1 MGAKDIRFGQDVIK
15 RLIKGVNTLANAV
28 GSTLGPGGRNV
39 IYKHNGWPYITK
51 DGVTVARN
59 IELADEF
66 ENIGAQMV
74 KEVANRTCK
83 DAGDGTTTATILAQA
98 IVNEGFKYIISGIN
112 PIDIQRAINEAVEV
126 IIKYIN
132 DNIRED
138 IDNDEKLYNIATVS
152 ANWDKEIGDI
162 VGKAISTVGA
172 RGTVIKEV
180 SNTYETSLNLISGIQ
195 FDRGFGGTSPYFVNN
210 QSKNN
215 VEMTNP
221 YILLYKG
228 NLTSVRNLMPLL
240 EKLSKA
246 NQGQPADFVI
256 IADGYEPEVLSTLIA
271 NKNLGRLKPALIKAP
286 HFGDFRHDTMHDLA
300 FLFNTVY
307 FDEAFGDTPLT
318 QLSLD
323 KLGRCGK
330 VVIGEKTSSFM
341 EFSIDKKLV
350 DERIAEIEERKKERD
365 IDPVTLANIDKRIAQ
380 LNGYVAIINIG
391 GNSEV
396 EVSEKYD
403 RIDDAERA
411 TRSALEEGI
420 VPGASYAYLRAIES
434 EEFSKLRKSFN
445 NTTRAGAEIVYKAL
459 RAPLRRLMLNAGK
472 EDDFSMIAEAYQ
484 HDIEDEPVGYDVKRD
499 DIVQLLSEGIIDPYK
514 VTRSALQNAASVA
527 GLMLTSQVVI
537 GDIIDS
543 KVPEQNNNDTVPSL
557 F

>member
-1 MGAKDIRFGQDVIK
+1 
-15 RLIKGVNTLANAV
+15 
-28 GSTLGPGGRNV
+28 
-39 IYKHNGWPYITK
+39 
-51 DGVTVARN
+51 
-59 IELADEF
+59 
-66 ENIGAQMV
+66 
-74 KEVANRTCK
+74 
-83 DAGDGTTTATILAQA
+83 
-98 IVNEGFKYIISGIN
+98 
-112 PIDIQRAINEAVEV
+112 
-126 IIKYIN
+126 
-132 DNIRED
+132 
-138 IDNDEKLYNIATVS
+138 
-152 ANWDKEIGDI
+152 
-162 VGKAISTVGA
+162 
-172 RGTVIKEV
+172 
-180 SNTYETSLNLISGIQ
+180 
-195 FDRGFGGTSPYFVNN
+195 
-210 QSKNN
+210 
-215 VEMTNP
+215 
-221 YILLYKG
+221 
-228 NLTSVRNLMPLL
+228 
-240 EKLSKA
+240 
-246 NQGQPADFVI
+246 
-256 IADGYEPEVLSTLIA
+256 
-271 NKNLGRLKPALIKAP
+271 LKPALIKAP

-472 EDDFSMIAEAYQ
+472 EDDFAMMAEAYQ

>member
-1 MGAKDIRFGQDVIK
+1 MGSKDIRFGEDVIK
-15 RLIKGVNTLANAV
+15 QLIKGVNTLADAV

-39 IYKHNGWPYITK
+39 IYKHMGWPYITK

-83 DAGDGTTTATILAQA
+83 DAGDGTTTSTIIAQA
-98 IVNEGFKYIISGIN
+98 ILNEGFKYIISGIN
-112 PIDIQRAINEAVEV
+112 PIDIQRSINDSVKT
-126 IIKYIN
+126 IIDYIH
-132 DNIRED
+132 DNIREEITD
-138 IDNDEKLYNIATVS
+138 DEKLYNIATVS

-162 VGKAISTVGA
+162 VGKAITTVGV
-172 RGTVIKEV
+172 RGTVHKEI
-180 SNTYETSLNLISGIQ
+180 SNTYETTLNLISGIQ

-210 QSKNN
+210 QTKNII
-215 VEMTNP
+215 EMKNP

-228 NLTSVRNLMPLL
+228 TLGSVRNLMPLL

-246 NQGQPADFVI
+246 DNGQPADFVI
-256 IADGYEPEVLSTLIA
+256 IADGYEPEVLSTLVA

-286 HFGDFRHDTMHDLA
+286 HFGDFRIDTMNDLA
-300 FLFNTVY
+300 LMFNTTY
-307 FDEAFGDTPLT
+307 FDEAFGDTPLAQMT
-318 QLSLD
+318 LN

-341 EFSIDKKLV
+341 EFPADKNLIDQ
-350 DERIAEIEERKKERD
+350 RITEVESRRNERD
-365 IDPVTLANIDKRIAQ
+365 IDAVTLANIDKRVAQ

-396 EVSEKYD
+396 EVNEKYD

-411 TRSALEEGI
+411 TRAALEEGI
-420 VPGASYAYLRAIES
+420 VPGGSFAYIWAIASD
-434 EEFSKLRKSFN
+434 EFIKRRRSLN
-445 NTTRAGAEIVYKAL
+445 QVTRIGAEIVHKAL
-459 RAPLRRLMLNAGK
+459 CAPFRRLLANAGK
-472 EDDFSMIAEAYQ
+472 EDEYATLKEAFYDWSIDESYGF
-484 HDIEDEPVGYDVKRD
+484 DIKQDEFVDLMKAGV
-499 DIVQLLSEGIIDPYK
+499 IDPYK
-514 VTRSALQNAASVA
+514 VTRAALQNAASVA

-537 GDIIDS
+537 GDEKQS
-543 KVPEQNNNDTVPSL
+543 KPEQIQNNTPNL